1 MIRDDIYRRLLGLAA
16 GAGLGLGYGLVS
28 ESINRLL
35 LQDIPLYSALGL
47 SGGLL
52 LWTGVGLLLG
62 GLCAWTHES
71 LPGLALSTLFGG
83 LLVWGVTF
91 SQGEQ
96 DALTTLTKIFSALYL
111 FLPLTAL
118 ILPFTGLLRWTIN
131 RLVEMHQ
138 DRRGGRLRY
147 LLISLPLIFG
157 ALLGSFTAY
166 PSYGREM
173 VRSMH
178 AMLQQ
183 AARATQVEQLPTP
196 LQHFRVEGFIPSNQ
210 TPYTLEWLEVDV
222 NRYALALP
230 GAQGGMQTSGVLARY
245 ASGYRL
251 LCIYVEAEAVPACL
265 GSPQGYLP

>member
-1 MIRDDIYRRLLGLAA
+1 MIRDDIYRRLLGFVA

-28 ESINRLL
+28 ESINPLL

-47 SGGLL
+47 AGGLL
-52 LWTGVGLLLG
+52 LWTGVGLILG

-83 LLVWGVTF
+83 VLVWGVTF

-96 DALTTLTKIFSALYL
+96 DAISILTKFFSALYL

-138 DRRGGRLRY
+138 DRRGGPWGLV
-147 LLISLPLIFG
+147 LISLPLIFG
-157 ALLGSFTAY
+157 AVLGSFSAY

-173 VRSMH
+173 VRRMH
-178 AMLQQ
+178 AMLQEAAAVTQQ
-183 AARATQVEQLPTP
+183 AQLPAP
-196 LQHFRVEGFIPSNQ
+196 LQHYRVEDFIPSNQ

-222 NRYALALP
+222 NRYAVALP
-230 GAQGGMQTSGVLARY
+230 GAQNGIQTSGVLARY
-245 ASGYRL
+245 ADGYRL
-251 LCIYVEAEAVPACL
+251 LCIYVQASAPPACL
-265 GSPQGYLP
+265 GSPQGFLP